1 MINLNME
8 VLDAVRRKRIPKD
21 ELIKALLRII
31 GPADLREILEAYEWT
46 NQLKSVDSL
55 PEYKSKVFTVEE
67 LDSKIDDPREDDDD
81 EF

>member
-8 VLDAVRRKRIPKD
+8 VLDAVRRKKIPKD

-46 NQLKSVDSL
+46 NKLKSVDSL
-55 PEYKSKVFTVEE
+55 PEYKSKAFTVEE